1 MLAVLE
7 EMKVVPGQYLTS
19 FLESTAAVDP
29 PAYCTVELKTTREW
43 RNPEAVDQRQQFARD
58 RDAIINAIQENIRA
72 RFPDLDLL
80 DAMQVNTSGSLVT
93 LVPWNILIIFQW
105 LMHMMIRAS
114 PPKEACKL
122 YCSCFIPS
130 FHCFRSLNHLL
141 TLIQECISTCGART
155 I

>member
-7 EMKVVPGQYLTS
+7 EMKVVHGQYLTP
-19 FLESTAAVDP
+19 FPESTAAVDP

-93 LVPWNILIIFQW
+93 LVP
-105 LMHMMIRAS
+105 
-114 PPKEACKL
+114 
-122 YCSCFIPS
+122 
-130 FHCFRSLNHLL
+130 
-141 TLIQECISTCGART
+141 
-155 I
+155 